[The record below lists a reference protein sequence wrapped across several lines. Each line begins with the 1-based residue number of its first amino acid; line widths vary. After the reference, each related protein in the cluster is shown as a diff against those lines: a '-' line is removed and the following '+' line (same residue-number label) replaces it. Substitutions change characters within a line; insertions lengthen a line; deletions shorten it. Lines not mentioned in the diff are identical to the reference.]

1 MRQTVLHV
9 SEILGWADEH
19 RDRTGKLPTAS
30 SGVVAALIG
39 VYLGMAFI
47 KRYLR

>member
-1 MRQTVLHV
+1 MSDSGRAAAWL
-9 SEILGWADEH
+9 ILGAVISMPFV
-19 RDRTGKLPTAS
+19 GPAPL
-30 SGVVAALIG
+30 VAALIG